1 MTSQVQDSLKFPNSH
16 SEQAK
21 VRTSKICARRWEPFD
36 WLRGDAQLLNAL
48 NIRVTSYTKWLII
61 R

>member
-1 MTSQVQDSLKFPNSH
+1 MQDDFSSAKFFEVPNSP

-36 WLRGDAQLLNAL
+36 WLRGGAPLLNAL
-48 NIRVTSYTKWLII
+48 NIRVTRLTQNGK
-61 R
+61 